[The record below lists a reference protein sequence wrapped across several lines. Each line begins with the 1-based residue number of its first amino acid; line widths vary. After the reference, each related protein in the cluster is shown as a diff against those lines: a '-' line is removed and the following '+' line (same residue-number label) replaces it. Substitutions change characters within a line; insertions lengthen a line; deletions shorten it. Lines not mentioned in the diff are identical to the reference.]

1 VEVGIERA
9 CEGEEAIEEVG
20 FEVVVSN
27 DLEHGHKL
35 SLDGV
40 PVLGE
45 SLVFFEREGNASGH
59 KDVIADCYRCE
70 GLRRLVSCAC
80 ESAVAHG
87 VVTVQFPRESEES
100 ELPDL
105 LAYLDLV
112 KKQIV
117 RCVVRKKEAGE
128 QERDS
133 NAG

>member
-1 VEVGIERA
+1 MKH
-9 CEGEEAIEEVG
+9 
-20 FEVVVSN
+20 
-27 DLEHGHKL
+27 D
-35 SLDGV
+35 DGS
-40 PVLGE
+40 PGPHWSRYAL
-45 SLVFFEREGNASGH
+45 
-59 KDVIADCYRCE
+59 
-70 GLRRLVSCAC
+70 
-80 ESAVAHG
+80 AHG
-87 VVTVQFPRESEES
+87 VVTVQFPREIEES